1 MISVGAGLI
10 ALAAGLGVAFAAIG
24 SATAQG
30 RTAAAA
36 LDAMWRQ
43 PEASGAIQTAM
54 MLALAFMEF
63 LTILVLLVAFM
74 IVGKIG

>member
-1 MISVGAGLI
+1 MITAGLI
-10 ALAAGLGVAFAAIG
+10 ALAAGLGVALAAIG

-43 PEASGAIQTAM
+43 PEAAGDIRTAM

-74 IVGKIG
+74 LVGKVG